1 MASNTKGIGYF
12 TAENIV
18 AVLRALPET
27 DGTYGEVINR
37 AREYGADVS
46 QHTLGKWVST
56 GRTDLKAGKR
66 QTAFA
71 RFAQRYDQL
80 MEEHC
85 NSDANRNRELDRGLE
100 ILERTC
106 DCENEKTVMS
116 DGKLADQCR
125 ECQDIDGT
133 RRRRR
138 RAG

>member
-37 AREYGADVS
+37 GREYGADVS
-46 QHTLGKWVST
+46 QHTLGKLVST

-106 DCENEKTVMS
+106 DCGNEKTVMS

-133 RRRRR
+133 GRRRR

>member
-1 MASNTKGIGYF
+1 MASNTKGTGYF

-27 DGTYGEVINR
+27 DGTYNEVIKR
-37 AREYGADVS
+37 AGEYGRDVS

-71 RFAQRYDQL
+71 RFAQRYDQV

-85 NSDANRNRELDRGLE
+85 NADANRNRELDRAFE
-100 ILERTC
+100 ILARTC
-106 DCENEKTVMS
+106 ACGNEKTVMP

-125 ECQDIDGT
+125 ECLDLDGT
-133 RRRRR
+133 GRQRR